1 MLLLL
6 GLRVS
11 TFFLVELDDADSVV
25 VNEGT
30 STAPPVSSVPERIGS
45 ARRAP
50 SSTVYM

>member
-1 MLLLL
+1 VD
-6 GLRVS
+6 G
-11 TFFLVELDDADSVV
+11 ADSAV

-30 STAPPVSSVPERIGS
+30 ATAPPVSSVPERIGS

>member
-1 MLLLL
+1 
-6 GLRVS
+6 
-11 TFFLVELDDADSVV
+11 V

-30 STAPPVSSVPERIGS
+30 TTPSPVSSVPERIGS